1 MTGGTLG
8 AISGTGLTRTAVFT
22 PTANLASGNA
32 SITVTN
38 LSYSD
43 FAGNAGTAGV
53 TPVISIDTLAPLI
66 SSVALTSS
74 NGAIASASDSTVH
87 NLNATDTL
95 TATVTFDDVLTVN
108 TASGSPTLALIIG
121 GSTVQANYV
130 SGSGTNALVFTT
142 AVAALQNDTNGV
154 AIALNALSLNNA
166 SIKDVNGNNA
176 TITSAAVADNA
187 KYLVDTTR
195 PTVAVTSD
203 TATLISAQTATIT
216 FTFSEDPGSSF
227 VWNGTTGDLVVS
239 GGSLGALS
247 TTGNPLTRTAILTPA
262 TGVSGG
268 TANVSVSLN
277 SYADAAGNVGQ
288 EAVAGVAD
296 KSTNI
301 TVNTTTTALSS
312 VVITSA
318 DNIQNNLLNAGD
330 VVYVTATYS
339 DLVNLNVGA
348 GTPSLKLNIGG
359 TEVNALYASGSGTN
373 ALVFAYT
380 VLAAQTDING
390 IAIVASS
397 VGSPT
402 FNLNGRTLT
411 DTAGNTTVNT
421 YSAVADNANFLV
433 DTTAPTLVSMASSR
447 STFLSGQTSTITFTF
462 SEDPGT
468 TFAWN
473 GTAGDVTLVEGTLT
487 AISGV
492 GLTRTTTF
500 YPTQG
505 LTGGNASLTVNNN
518 LYTDLAGNLGTGNVL
533 TGLVI
538 NTSPATL
545 MTMQLTSAVGLQNS
559 TLNAGDTVNVT
570 AHFSEA
576 QTVDLTGGSP
586 TLELQ
591 IDSTAVVATY
601 VSGAGT
607 ADLFFSYT
615 VLAGQTD
622 TNGIAINANAL
633 QLSGSTLIDPR
644 GNTTLLPASVLSA
657 DNAGY
662 KVDTTAP
669 ILKTMVFDKSSL
681 KASETATVTFT
692 FSEDVSSTFTWNGT
706 AGDLSVTGGTL
717 SAISSFVLSGSDY
730 VATATFTPTAG
741 STSTG
746 IVSTALAAYSDAAGN
761 AGNVGSSASIAIDTA
776 APSLTTMNISGA
788 SGILS
793 NTLNAGDV
801 VEVTATFNEAV
812 VVNATGNKPQV
823 QLNIGGTLV
832 YAAYASG
839 SGTTDLLFNY
849 TILAG
854 QNDADGIS
862 YSANALGLN
871 TGTLLDAA
879 GNTAVITADL
889 RADNLNYKVD
899 TSAPTV
905 TITSDKSTLLAG
917 QTAAITFTFNE
928 DPGASFAWNG
938 TAGDLSLV
946 NGTLSSVLGAGLT
959 RTATFTPT
967 SGLSGSNASMTV
979 TNNSYNDYAGNL
991 GSGGLYTFT
1000 LNTSSPSISSVAFA
1014 NSVNRNNNFL
1024 GLTSTQYF
1032 TVNFSESVSLDLTFG
1047 SPTLDIVIGTTT
1059 FQAIYDSKPA
1069 GNQLKFKSIIQAGQN
1084 DSNGISLPSNGLQL
1098 NGSTIINAA
1107 GNSATLTY
1115 SGLADNISY
1124 KVDTIA
1130 PTLAFTGTSESVIKA
1145 NETRTIYFVFSEIAN
1160 SFDASDVSVDTGTLT
1175 WVGGSNSNYS
1185 ATYRAPSNIS
1195 SGTVTFSIGAGRFL
1209 DYANN
1214 PSLLDFT
1221 KTLSFDTLTP
1231 TLTISVSDRYLAA
1244 GETAIVT
1251 VTSSERLKTGFSLRN
1266 LTYPGGA
1273 TNGTFSAFTEND
1285 VTGVYTATFTPSGTA
1300 TLGYTIAFA
1309 AGIFQDTAGNLGLA
1323 TSGGAIQSNR
1333 NTPYIDS
1340 IEFFSSTGKL
1350 SNFLNQG
1357 DTVTMR
1363 VNLPQVGFLN
1373 TASGSPT
1380 LKLMIGTEQVLA
1392 TYLSG
1397 GESPNGTTQL
1407 LFKYTILSGQTDTDG
1422 ISIPINALALNGST
1436 LKSIYGPDY
1445 TITSAAVTSDS
1456 TYKVDTTPPSLSITS
1471 DRSVL
1476 NTGQTA
1482 TITFTFSEDPGSTFA
1497 WDGTTGDIV
1506 LVGGILGAISGSGL
1520 TRTATFTPTPDTASS
1535 PGSISVAAGTYTDT
1549 AGNAGGAGAT
1559 PSLTV
1564 VTFKDKVYLADIA
1577 ASAGGYAINST
1588 GTDAYFGHAV
1598 SLVGD
1603 FNGDGYGDVVM
1614 GAPLNTFTGSSLTQS
1629 GAALIHYGGLS
1640 TTLVQPGYSGSG
1652 VIKGMYL
1659 YANTSNAWAGFSVAG
1674 VGDINNDG
1682 LADVLVGMPKN
1693 PTETSAGQAILVYG
1707 KSNLN
1712 TSLLADYQKEMVA
1725 LAGTTAALRITSS
1738 EISTGF
1744 SVSSAGDVN
1753 GDGWIDMIVSAHLTD
1768 VGTAPNLLLAGKS
1781 FVIFGRAEYSTSGVN
1796 RIQTIS
1802 TDNVGVSVPGFV
1814 ISGRQAGEES
1824 GTSVSS
1830 AGDFNGD
1837 GKADLLVSAYKDYAS
1852 FANQGL
1858 TYVVLG
1864 KSTNNTDIDL
1874 KSFAN
1879 STLDTRG
1886 FYIKGESGSDFSGV
1900 SVSSGGDIN
1909 GDGYGDILVGA
1920 IVSSTS
1926 NPNVN
1931 SGKTYVVFG
1940 KADVSTNILLSDI
1953 ANGIGGFAIVSTA
1966 AGEQSGHSVSSA
1978 GDVNGDGLMDI
1989 IIGGPGNGVNGS
2001 NTGQSYVVYGK
2012 ATLTNVSLSDVA
2024 NNIGGFAIV
2033 GEGSQDLSGYS
2044 VGAAGDVNGD
2054 GLADLMVGAPGFD
2067 AAHGTVQT
2075 GRSYIILGA
2084 TTGPFKA
2091 GSFVDDVGTSGNDT
2105 LTSTGSQTLAGGSM
2119 SAGTGN
2125 DTFISNG
2132 ADILLGGGGKD
2143 TFVLNQ
2149 STITALQ
2156 NVFGAGG
2163 NTTQLA
2169 RIDGGGGIDTL
2180 RLGDT
2185 GALDLNLSSV
2195 KNTSVGNIEG
2205 MSRINSIEYIDLKT
2219 DEYNNKLTIRVDD
2232 VLDMAGSNWINDT
2245 LSGINGE
2252 GGWRNAG
2259 SSTTMNSSI
2268 WQYHQIVIDGT
2279 SQDTVS
2285 TAGWTL
2291 LTTGMLNG
2299 WQTRDNLFHSYNV
2312 YTATDGRPAMMMV
2325 EQGIK
2330 VSTIL

>member
-1 MTGGTLG
+1 M
-8 AISGTGLTRTAVFT
+8 AISSATGAQSNTLNAGD
-22 PTANLASGNA
+22 TANISLVFSE
-32 SITVTN
+32 TV
-38 LSYSD
+38 
-43 FAGNAGTAGV
+43 
-53 TPVISIDTLAPLI
+53 
-66 SSVALTSS
+66 
-74 NGAIASASDSTVH
+74 
-87 NLNATDTL
+87 NLNL
-95 TATVTFDDVLTVN
+95 T
-108 TASGSPTLALIIG
+108 SGSPTVSLLIGTGTVLATYASG
-121 GSTVQANYV
+121 AGSNT
-130 SGSGTNALVFTT
+130 LVFTT
-142 AVAALQNDTNGV
+142 PIASGQTDTDGI
-154 AIALNALSLNNA
+154 AISLNALA
-166 SIKDVNGNNA
+166 
-176 TITSAAVADNA
+176 
-187 KYLVDTTR
+187 
-195 PTVAVTSD
+195 
-203 TATLISAQTATIT
+203 
-216 FTFSEDPGSSF
+216 
-227 VWNGTTGDLVVS
+227 
-239 GGSLGALS
+239 
-247 TTGNPLTRTAILTPA
+247 
-262 TGVSGG
+262 
-268 TANVSVSLN
+268 
-277 SYADAAGNVGQ
+277 
-288 EAVAGVAD
+288 
-296 KSTNI
+296 
-301 TVNTTTTALSS
+301 
-312 VVITSA
+312 
-318 DNIQNNLLNAGD
+318 
-330 VVYVTATYS
+330 
-339 DLVNLNVGA
+339 
-348 GTPSLKLNIGG
+348 
-359 TEVNALYASGSGTN
+359 
-373 ALVFAYT
+373 
-380 VLAAQTDING
+380 
-390 IAIVASS
+390 
-397 VGSPT
+397 
-402 FNLNGRTLT
+402 LNGAVLT
-411 DTAGNTTVNT
+411 DTAGNTALLTS
-421 YSAVADNANFLV
+421 SAV
-433 DTTAPTLVSMASSR
+433 SS
-447 STFLSGQTSTITFTF
+447 
-462 SEDPGT
+462 
-468 TFAWN
+468 
-473 GTAGDVTLVEGTLT
+473 
-487 AISGV
+487 
-492 GLTRTTTF
+492 
-500 YPTQG
+500 
-505 LTGGNASLTVNNN
+505 NAS
-518 LYTDLAGNLGTGNVL
+518 Y
-533 TGLVI
+533 I
-538 NTSPATL
+538 
-545 MTMQLTSAVGLQNS
+545 
-559 TLNAGDTVNVT
+559 
-570 AHFSEA
+570 
-576 QTVDLTGGSP
+576 
-586 TLELQ
+586 
-591 IDSTAVVATY
+591 
-601 VSGAGT
+601 
-607 ADLFFSYT
+607 
-615 VLAGQTD
+615 
-622 TNGIAINANAL
+622 
-633 QLSGSTLIDPR
+633 
-644 GNTTLLPASVLSA
+644 
-657 DNAGY
+657 
-662 KVDTTAP
+662 VDTTAP

-741 STSTG
+741 STATG

-761 AGNVGSSASIAIDTA
+761 AGNVGSSASIAIDTV

-854 QNDADGIS
+854 QNDVDGIS

-871 TGTLLDAA
+871 SGTLLDAA
-879 GNTAVITADL
+879 GNAAIITADL

-991 GSGGLYTFT
+991 GSGSLYTFT

-1221 KTLSFDTLTP
+1221 KTLSFDTLVP

-1559 PSLTV
+1559 PSLTI
-1564 VTFKDKVYLADIA
+1564 VTFKDKVYLSDIA
-1577 ASAGGYAINST
+1577 ANIGGYAIDST
-1588 GTDAYFGHAV
+1588 NTGGYFGYAV
-1598 SLVGD
+1598 SMVGD
-1603 FNGDGYGDVVM
+1603 FNGDGFEDVIS
-1614 GAPLNTFTGSSLTQS
+1614 GAPLNTQIASQGG
-1629 GAALIHYGGLS
+1629 GAVIVQGGLNAS
-1640 TTLVQPGYSGSG
+1640 LVTPGYSGMG
-1652 VIKGMYL
+1652 QVTGMYL
-1659 YANTSNAWAGFSVAG
+1659 YANLANGWAGFSVAG
-1674 VGDINNDG
+1674 VGDMNNDG
-1682 LADVLVGMPKN
+1682 CMDVLVGMPRN
-1693 PTETSAGQAILVYG
+1693 PSDTTTSGQAFLVYG
-1707 KSNLN
+1707 KKNAGG
-1712 TSLLADYQKEMVA
+1712 SLDEYQKEIVA
-1725 LAGTTAALRITSS
+1725 LAGTSAALKITLPAAGGGG
-1738 EISTGF
+1738 GF

-1753 GDGWIDMIVSAHLTD
+1753 GDGWTDLIVSSHFED
-1768 VGTAPNLLLAGKS
+1768 VGSLSKAGKS
-1781 FVIFGRAEYSTSGVN
+1781 YVIYGSAALSALQTVSTANVGGSVAGF
-1796 RIQTIS
+1796 TIS
-1802 TDNVGVSVPGFV
+1802 GWQD
-1814 ISGRQAGEES
+1814 GEES

-1837 GKADLLVSAYKDYAS
+1837 GKADLLVSAYFSDITR
-1852 FANQGL
+1852 ANSGT

-1864 KSTNNTDIDL
+1864 KTGNTAVDLNAIKNNTGG
-1874 KSFAN
+1874 FA
-1879 STLDTRG
+1879 
-1886 FYIKGESGSDFSGV
+1886 IVGENGTDYSGV
-1900 SVSSGGDIN
+1900 SVSSAGDVN
-1909 GDGYGDILVGA
+1909 GDGLGDIVIGA
-1920 IVSSTS
+1920 IVASVSA
-1926 NPNVN
+1926 PNRY

-1940 KADVSTNILLSDI
+1940 RSTANAAIDLATI
-1953 ANGIGGFAIVSTA
+1953 ASGASSGGFAIISNV

-1978 GDVNGDGLMDI
+1978 GDINGDGLMDI
-1989 IIGGPGNGVNGS
+1989 ILGAPNNSVDGIA

-2012 ATLTNVSLSDVA
+2012 TSTTNVNLSDIV

-2033 GEGSQDLSGYS
+2033 GEGGEDLSGYS

-2054 GLADLMVGAPGFD
+2054 GLADLIVGAPGYD
-2067 AAHGTVQT
+2067 AVHGAVQT
-2075 GRSYIILGA
+2075 GRSYVILGA
-2084 TTGPFKA
+2084 KTNAFKA
-2091 GSFVDDVGTSGNDT
+2091 GSFVDNIGTSGNDT
-2105 LTSTGSQTLAGGSM
+2105 VTSTGGQTLVGGST

-2125 DTFISNG
+2125 DTFTSNG
-2132 ADILLGGGGKD
+2132 ADVLLGGNGAD
-2143 TFVLNQ
+2143 VFILNQ

-2156 NVFGAGG
+2156 NVFGTGG
-2163 NTTQLA
+2163 NTAQLA
-2169 RIDGGGGIDTL
+2169 RIDGGAGLDTI
-2180 RLGDT
+2180 RLGGT
-2185 GALDLNLSSV
+2185 GALDLNLSLV
-2195 KNTSVGNIEG
+2195 KNIGVGNIEG
-2205 MSRINSIEYIDLKT
+2205 MSRINSIEYIDMRT
-2219 DEYNNKLTIRVDD
+2219 DTYSNKLTIRVDD
-2232 VLDMAGSNWINDT
+2232 VLDMAGSNWINAS
-2245 LSGINGE
+2245 LPNSGVL
-2252 GGWRNAG
+2252 GGWSNYG
-2259 SSTTMNSSI
+2259 SGTTMNTTT
-2268 WQYHQIVIDGT
+2268 WQFHQIVIEGT
-2279 SQDTVS
+2279 SADTVS
-2285 TAGWTL
+2285 TAGWTKY
-2291 LTTGMLNG
+2291 TTGEVSG
-2299 WQTRDNLFHSYNV
+2299 WKVGDVAARRYEV
-2312 YTATDGRPAMMMV
+2312 YYATDSRPAMMFV
-2325 EQGIK
+2325 DR
-2330 VSTIL
+2330 TITTDNIL